1 MQTNPYEKKKNNMCE
16 KLYVHILLLFTRLSI
31 IRNTQ
36 VYIPFERLFF
46 ALHDKIKINLI
57 APISQKRLDGKL
69 VRA

>member
-1 MQTNPYEKKKNNMCE
+1 MCE

-36 VYIPFERLFF
+36 VYIPFERPFLDLDDRIKLNFIALFME
-46 ALHDKIKINLI
+46 
-57 APISQKRLDGKL
+57 KRSDGKL